1 MATEVESTRL
11 NRAVLIAA
19 PAGRAGSAAIDAPK
33 VETQFASFWR
43 VFRRDQAAVL
53 GAGILT
59 VVILVALFGPFFA
72 PYSPTEQNTNLRLA
86 PPGTGGYLLGGDQLG
101 RDVLTRMLFGARLS
115 LLAGFVPLCLAL
127 LVGAFFGLTSGFY
140 GGKVD
145 MGISRGVDVALAFP
159 SILLAI
165 GIVSALGP
173 GLQNAMIAI
182 VLVAIPSF
190 TRVIRGAAISVRD
203 LEYVYASR
211 SIGTPEWRILLKHI
225 LPNCLAPL
233 VVYSTLE
240 LGRMIIFAA
249 GLSFLGLGVQPP
261 TAEWGAMLADG
272 RGVLATA
279 PWVATIPG
287 LAIFV
292 VGLGANLLGDGL
304 RDTLDPHMRGV
315 R

>member
-1 MATEVESTRL
+1 MATEVESTTL
-11 NRAVLIAA
+11 TRAVLVAGP
-19 PAGRAGSAAIDAPK
+19 PARRSTLLVK
-33 VETQFASFWR
+33 ETQVETQLASFWR
-43 VFRRDQAAVL
+43 VFRRDQAALV
-53 GAGILT
+53 GASILL
-59 VVILVALFGPFFA
+59 VMVLVAIFGPLFA
-72 PYSPTEQNTNLRLA
+72 PFSPTEQNTALRLA
-86 PPGTGGYLLGGDQLG
+86 PPGTSGYLLGGDQLG
-101 RDVLTRMLFGARLS
+101 RDVLTRMLYGSRLS
-115 LLAGFVPLCLAL
+115 LLAGIVPLCFAL
-127 LVGAFFGLTSGFY
+127 LIGAFFGLTAGFY
-140 GGKVD
+140 GGKID
-145 MGISRGVDVALAFP
+145 MAISRGVDVALAFP
-159 SILLAI
+159 AILLAI

-190 TRVIRGAAISVRD
+190 TRVVRGAAISVRD
-203 LEYVYASR
+203 LEYVQASR
-211 SIGTPEWRILLKHI
+211 SIGTPEWRILLRHV

-233 VVYSTLE
+233 IVYSTLE

-279 PWVATIPG
+279 PHVATIPG
-287 LAIFV
+287 IAIFV

-304 RDTLDPHMRGV
+304 RDTLDPHMRGA